1 MSTDSVVRRLRKK
14 VQTRNDDNE
23 EKVERIRTGFRLV
36 SATIQEFMMDAGH
49 NLCREHSPRVWARA
63 HTAADFADIIQEPN
77 IRQNA
82 RPVLEVGCV
91 CSDMALHQDDLKQ
104 KFQINI
110 HFYVASESS
119 SEETPSAISMGFSAA
134 DIRRLLRALTEGKAC
149 GSSKEVSPSVHN
161 IEIWVYPRTLMLVLQ
176 VSTIH
181 APAVSILIKEI
192 VLFQEFT

>member
-1 MSTDSVVRRLRKK
+1 MSTDSVAKRLRSR
-14 VQTRNDDNE
+14 VQTRSIHNE
-23 EKVERIRTGFRLV
+23 EKVERIRTGFRLL
-36 SATIQEFMMDAGH
+36 SAMIQEFMVDAGH

-63 HTAADFADIIQEPN
+63 HTAEGFANIIQEPN

-91 CSDMALHQDDLKQ
+91 CSDMALHQDELQ
-104 KFQINI
+104 QTFQINI
-110 HFYVASESS
+110 RFCVAPDT
-119 SEETPSAISMGFSAA
+119 EEPHLISMSFSAA
-134 DIRRLLRALTEGKAC
+134 DIRRLLRALAEGKAC

-161 IEIWVYPRTLMLVLQ
+161 VEIWVCPRTLMLVLQ
-176 VSTIH
+176 VSTTH